1 MTVYI
6 DLQVCSKAEN
16 VDLDFLFHKQGG
28 DIRLAIILKQGY
40 N

>member
-28 DIRLAIILKQGY
+28 GT
-40 N
+40 